1 VLRTNIL
8 ANLAGSGWIA
18 LLTLVATPIQIH
30 LLGVEAYGL
39 VGLITV
45 LQIVFATLDLGLSA
59 SVTQTIASDRSE
71 GRHESAALTNS
82 VGAIY
87 SIMAIAI
94 GGLLWLTA
102 GWIATRWLKPQSLD
116 HQTVLIAVRAIGLYV
131 AFRWPIS
138 FYTGVLN
145 GVQRMDVLNL
155 LKAGAQTVRIF
166 AGIGIIVAWPSIA
179 LFLAWFAA
187 SALLELIAFAAVT
200 HWLVPE
206 LRPTLRVSMAA
217 IRSVWRFSLTM
228 AAIAALSMLLT
239 QMDRIFV
246 SKLLSLQAFGY
257 YSLAY
262 TAGIAISLLQLS
274 INSATL
280 PAYAEAASHGTGELG
295 RRYAKVSELTSFA
308 VALPCALLVFFG
320 GDILKV
326 WVSTEAA
333 RGAGPPLILLA
344 VGFFLNAAVSNAY
357 LAAVATRNA
366 GIPAKVNAVAAVLY
380 APALFALTRSFG
392 TAGAALGWVLLN
404 LYYLPTLVP
413 AVHRKVLHQPVLSW
427 VWHGLAAPVLTGV
440 AAVGA
445 MKASAVALG
454 SPVATWAAFVAAM
467 PLYGLVAYTLI
478 SPALRTALHRE
489 GGLGLVLPFGRTSAS

>member
-59 SVTQTIASDRSE
+59 SVTQTIAADRSE
-71 GRHESAALTNS
+71 GRRESAALTNS

-87 SIMAIAI
+87 AIMAVVI

-102 GWIATRWLKPQSLD
+102 GWIATRWLKPQTLD
-116 HQTVLIAVRAIGLYV
+116 HETVLTAVRAIGLYV

-155 LKAGAQTVRIF
+155 LKAGAQTVRIVV
-166 AGIGIIVAWPSIA
+166 GIAVIVAWPSIA
-179 LFLAWFAA
+179 WFLAWFAA
-187 SALLELIAFAAVT
+187 SALLELVAFAAVT

-206 LRPTLRVSMAA
+206 LRPTVRVSMAA

-280 PAYAEAASHGTGELG
+280 PAYAEAASHGTGELAE
-295 RRYAKVSELTSFA
+295 RYAKVSELMSFA
-308 VALPCALLVFFG
+308 AARPCFLLVFFG

-326 WVSTEAA
+326 WVSADAA
-333 RGAGPPLILLA
+333 RGAGVPLMLLA
-344 VGFFLNAAVSNAY
+344 AGFFVNAAVSNAY

-366 GIPAKVNAVAAVLY
+366 GIPAVVNAAGALLY

-392 TAGAALGWVLLN
+392 TVGAAFGWVLLN
-404 LYYLPTLVP
+404 LYYLPTLVT
-413 AVHRKVLHQPVLSW
+413 AVHRKVLHQPVLPW
-427 VWHGLAAPVLTGV
+427 LWHGFAAPVIAGV

-445 MKASAVALG
+445 MKAGAVALG
-454 SPVATWAAFVAAM
+454 SPIATWAAFVAAV
-467 PLYGLVAYTLI
+467 PIYALVAYALI
-478 SPALRTALHRE
+478 SPALRAVLHRQ
-489 GGLGLVLPFGRTSAS
+489 GGLALVLPFGRTSS